1 VREAASSPAEFAV
14 VREAIES
21 LLVMLSPFVPHI
33 TQELWEALGHAD
45 SLYKSA
51 WPGFDASWAE
61 EQEATIA
68 VQVNGKLRATITV
81 PKDSDQAAVEALA
94 LAEPNVKR
102 FTEGAQ
108 IKKVIY
114 VPNKIVNVIAALH

>member
-1 VREAASSPAEFAV
+1 VEEAV
-14 VREAIES
+14 ES

-33 TQELWEALGHAD
+33 AQELWEALGHED
-45 SLYKSA
+45 TLYNKA
-51 WPGFDASWAE
+51 WPGFDARWAE

-81 PKDSDQAAVEALA
+81 PKDADQASVEALA
-94 LAEPNVKR
+94 FAETNVKR
-102 FTEGAQ
+102 FMEGAQ

-114 VPNKIVNVIAALH
+114 VPNKIINIIAAVR